1 MNKEIELI
9 KKYFHLVENFR
20 TDSAVYEEILH
31 PHIIQTEYPNLVTK
45 QVKSRSLEGLV
56 NGAKAGKQLLS
67 AQKFEIIGMLAGTGH
82 LTVEL
87 QWHGTV
93 ALDIASFRKG
103 QVLTAYICTIFEFKD
118 GKIFRQRNYDCYEP
132 FNIKIPAIHY

>member
-1 MNKEIELI
+1 MNKEIELV
-9 KKYFHLVENFR
+9 KKYFHLVETFH
-20 TDSAVYEEILH
+20 TDSQAYEEILH
-31 PHIIQTEYPNLVTK
+31 PNVIQTEYPNLVTP
-45 QVKSRSLEGLV
+45 QIKSRSRDGLM

-67 AQKFEIIGMLAGTGH
+67 SQKFEIIGILAGPGH

-93 ALDIASFRKG
+93 AVDVGPFTKEQQLM
-103 QVLTAYICTIFEFKD
+103 AYICTIFEFKD

-132 FNIKIPAIHY
+132 FKTGAKSAK